1 MQTMALEIPTEKA
14 NAPYRILLVDDDTY
28 QLELNTV
35 ALVRFGYDVDMAEDG
50 AAAWNALHDD
60 KVSYDLLITDN
71 TMPRVT
77 GLELIKKLRAEEM
90 NLSVILASGTV
101 PTEELKRHPWLRLDA
116 TLTKPFTEAELL
128 HTVNNVLRA
137 TKRAPRSSRLFRD
150 YAKLDVK
157 PPQAEKITG
166 RPIPGQ
172 INLPYRI
179 LVAEDDSDIR
189 QLSVDVLAGSGYDV
203 EGVQDGA
210 AGWEAF
216 LTGKNYDLV
225 VTDNIMPNM
234 TGIEMIERLR
244 SACIR
249 VPVIMATEHLPTN
262 EFVRKP
268 WLKPEATLQRPFSND
283 VLLETVKKVLGSD
296 EGGNAH
302 IKMVL

>member
-1 MQTMALEIPTEKA
+1 LLE
-14 NAPYRILLVDDDTY
+14 
-28 QLELNTV
+28 
-35 ALVRFGYDVDMAEDG
+35 
-50 AAAWNALHDD
+50 
-60 KVSYDLLITDN
+60 
-71 TMPRVT
+71 
-77 GLELIKKLRAEEM
+77 
-90 NLSVILASGTV
+90 
-101 PTEELKRHPWLRLDA
+101 
-116 TLTKPFTEAELL
+116 
-128 HTVNNVLRA
+128 TVNNVLRA

-150 YAKLDVK
+150 YAKLDIK
-157 PPQAEKITG
+157 TPQAEKITG